1 MKNNNGFEKL
11 FYDLLENVSNM
22 AVQGYRA
29 DGTVLYWNKASE
41 RLYGYTAE
49 EALGLNLL
57 DLIIPE
63 DSKEDVRQ
71 AIYTMGEKGEAI
83 PASELTLR
91 RKDESLV
98 TVFSNH
104 SVVSRPDGSK
114 EFFCMDIDI
123 SEQKKAQTELTKAND
138 RNKALLDAIPDMIF
152 VFDNNGVIIDYHAQ
166 NKDSNDLYVPPS
178 DFLNRRVD
186 DVLPAYL
193 VKLTHEKIQEVL
205 TGGKPAIA
213 NYELFFQG
221 ETKHY
226 ESRYVQCGEHE
237 VLSIVRDIT
246 EPKKSIER
254 LKKSE
259 EKHRKL
265 QQLFRNMVD
274 IMPDMLWAKDLDK
287 NYIFVNQS
295 ICRNLLNA
303 KDIHEPIGK
312 NDMFFATRERESH
325 PEHPEWHTFGEICRD
340 SDTIVLNTMKTG
352 QFDEYGNVKGRFLYL
367 DVIKTPLKNEHG
379 QVIGVVGTARDVT
392 AYKDA
397 EKKLIE
403 AKIKAEESDKLKTA
417 FINNISHEI
426 RTPLNGIL
434 GFGHIMAYT
443 NLSERDRQAYY
454 QILQKS
460 AYRLMQTVTDYM
472 DISMIST
479 LSMKQNKQYFDLNEL
494 MLELFEKTREVMDD
508 KKIQVKLDVPDGSEN
523 LQVLIDREL
532 LRKVLSHLL
541 HNSQKF
547 TNAGA
552 IIFGY
557 RLLPGEI
564 RFFVS
569 DTGSGITSDKLDDI
583 FDVFIQEDAAMT
595 RGYEGSGLGLAIV
608 KGIVTLMGGSVQVE
622 SEKGKGSSFLVT
634 IPCEVVHSGNGQTK
648 QQKTESGQTRH
659 RLLLVVEDIDTDY
672 KFLRIML
679 ANEGYHSL
687 HANNGLEAVEMCKQY
702 SDISLVLM
710 DIKLPV
716 MDGVQ
721 ATKLI
726 KEMRA
731 DLPVVGISAYARTED
746 EFSTKQAGCDD
757 FIPKPVQRDILLKTV
772 KKYVQAKDSMSS
784 S

>member
-1 MKNNNGFEKL
+1 MKHSNGYEER
-11 FYDLLENVSNM
+11 FYALLENVPNM
-22 AVQGYRA
+22 AVQGYMA
-29 DGTVLYWNKASE
+29 NGTVLYWNKASE

-49 EALGLNLL
+49 EALGRNLL
-57 DLIIPE
+57 DLIIPDE
-63 DSKEDVRQ
+63 IREEVRQ
-71 AIYTMGEKGEAI
+71 AIYIMGEKGEAI

-91 RKDESLV
+91 RKDGSLV
-98 TVFSNH
+98 TVFSSH
-104 SVVSRPDGSK
+104 SVVSRQDGTK

-123 SEQKKAQTELTKAND
+123 SEQRKSHTELAKAND

-152 VFDNNGVIIDYHAQ
+152 VFDNNGVIIDYHYHREH
-166 NKDSNDLYVPPS
+166 DHDLYVPPS
-178 DFLNRRVD
+178 DFLHRRVD
-186 DVLPAYL
+186 DVLPAHL
-193 VKLTHEKIQEVL
+193 GKLTHEKIQEVL

-221 ETKHY
+221 ETRHY

-237 VLSIVRDIT
+237 VLSIVRNIT
-246 EPKKSIER
+246 ESKKSIER
-254 LKKSE
+254 VEKSE

-312 NDMFFATRERESH
+312 NDMYFATRERESH
-325 PEHPEWHTFGEICRD
+325 PENPEWHTFGEICRD
-340 SDTIVLNTMKTG
+340 SDAIVLKTMKTG
-352 QFDEYGNVKGRFLYL
+352 QFDEYGNVKGRFLFL
-367 DVIKTPLKNEHG
+367 DVIKTPLKDELG

-434 GFGHIMAYT
+434 GFGHVMAYT
-443 NLSERDRQAYY
+443 NLSEKERQAYY
-454 QILQKS
+454 QILQRS
-460 AYRLMQTVTDYM
+460 ANRLMQTVTDYM

-479 LSMKQNKQYFDLNEL
+479 LSIKQNKQFFDLNEL
-494 MLELFEKTREVMDD
+494 MLELFEKTREVVDD
-508 KKIQVKLDVPDGSEN
+508 KKVQVKLDVPDESEN
-523 LQVLIDREL
+523 LKVLIDREL
-532 LRKVLSHLL
+532 LRKVLYHLL

-547 TNAGA
+547 TSTGA

-557 RLLPGEI
+557 RHLPGEI

-583 FDVFIQEDAAMT
+583 FDVFIQEDTAMT

-608 KGIVTLMGGSVQVE
+608 KGIVSLMGGSVQVE

-634 IPCEVVHSGNGQTK
+634 IPCEVVHPGKGQTK

-679 ANEGYHSL
+679 ANEGYRSL
-687 HANNGLEAVEMCKQY
+687 HANNGLEAVEICKQY

-721 ATKLI
+721 ATRLI
-726 KEMRA
+726 KELRSG
-731 DLPVVGISAYARTED
+731 LPVIGISAYAGDGQEHKA
-746 EFSTKQAGCDD
+746 KQAGCDD
-757 FIPKPVQRDILLKTV
+757 FIPKPVHRDLLIKTV
-772 KKYVQAKDSMSS
+772 RKYLPD
-784 S
+784 